1 MMTEGQQKH
10 EIACESE
17 CKYNKWQ
24 VSFEVNV
31 VPLMQ
36 MVAFPLPIIAF
47 ILLVQQYNEL
57 CT

>member
-1 MMTEGQQKH
+1 MMEEGLQKLV
-10 EIACESE
+10 IAMESE

-24 VSFEVNV
+24 LSFEVNV

-36 MVAFPLPIIAF
+36 MVAFPLPITAF
-47 ILLVQQYNEL
+47 RLLVQQHNEL